1 VSAPAPGQILCILL
15 VSPRADVRDEV
26 DEALG
31 SLSGRYE
38 LHWISQAD
46 LAVTRA
52 QDLHPQVVLIDS
64 ELGSQTALALIRQFS
79 ARLPRAAAVALVGK
93 DDLRQAQE
101 AMVSGARGFIA
112 TPVRGQELVAVLRQA
127 MGQRALGQLSER
139 IGLEPGQLV
148 VFCGPK
154 GGTGRTTLAVNTAVS
169 LVELQHQA
177 NANLRS
183 PLSIRR
189 GRFPPRGAPPLLSG
203 SEEETLLDSVVLL
216 DADYAAP
223 AVDVALDLHPERTAA
238 DLVPRMARLDRTLIE
253 SILVGHPSGLQVLL
267 APPPGDLPPQFSL
280 PQLQQLLTWLKRM
293 FAWVVIDLGL
303 PFGEQAFGFLDA
315 ANRIIISV
323 MPELIG
329 LRNARLLLDQCAARG
344 YADAKIWLVI
354 NRSDMAGGLNAADI
368 EQRLGR
374 KIRCKIPDDQALA
387 TDTMNRGVPMVL
399 THPRSSV
406 SRAYR
411 GLARE
416 LTAERDAAP
425 VVAGPPLKLA
435 PQPAL
440 TGNAPQTTGSA
451 ASRGGPPAVTT
462 AAAHAEAN
470 SPGLTG
476 ESMGPALATEVMWL
490 APLTEATMPA
500 PSSEIAPPA
509 PSAEAAIPALS
520 TEAATSSR
528 PGEPALPASPA
539 VATMPML
546 LPEAALPA
554 SSAEAAIPA
563 LSAEAET
570 SSPPTE
576 PAWPAPPA
584 VATMPMLLPEAA
596 LPASSAEA
604 AIPALSAEAE
614 TSSPP
619 GEPALPAS
627 PAVATI
633 SVLPPEAALP
643 ASSAEASAEL
653 PSVEATASLS
663 PLEAMAL
670 EPATESTKPA
680 FPAGVTI
687 APLSSDAAPALETT
701 GQPAQFLGKPAGDG
715 KSALA
720 MPGILEIAG
729 SSLSPQEAGVVT
741 TAPKRS
747 DGAGTRRPGIFS
759 DEVLLLAQIFFEIVI
774 VTAVAVIVLR
784 HPLSLGL
791 FRSGGGPVGSDVTS
805 TPELGVGLALDPTP
819 TPAVIVLAVSATY
832 ARLQPTAA
840 AGTATLQ
847 AINTR
852 IPASTD
858 TSPPGATP
866 SPARTAVPTE
876 TSTRTAV
883 PTTPAPMSTATSSPA
898 AEPSL
903 TSTSAPVAP
912 LQFSVS
918 PVPSP
923 SRTSTPSYDQ
933 LRPTLVAPEPNAPT
947 SGVVQFS
954 WQPAGVPPP
963 GTGYEV
969 VWWNPGED
977 PATARGIAAPTAGSN
992 LSANLRVLYSSGQ
1005 MTSSRLYWTV
1015 LIVQLSPYVR
1025 LTQPANSNAW
1035 VLVYQPPTGGGG
1047 GSSSA
1052 PPRPR

>member
-539 VATMPML
+539 VAT
-546 LPEAALPA
+546 
-554 SSAEAAIPA
+554 
-563 LSAEAET
+563 
-570 SSPPTE
+570 
-576 PAWPAPPA
+576 
-584 VATMPMLLPEAA
+584 
-596 LPASSAEA
+596 
-604 AIPALSAEAE
+604 
-614 TSSPP
+614 
-619 GEPALPAS
+619 
-627 PAVATI
+627 I

>member
-1 VSAPAPGQILCILL
+1 MSAPAPGQILCILL

-539 VATMPML
+539 VAT
-546 LPEAALPA
+546 
-554 SSAEAAIPA
+554 
-563 LSAEAET
+563 
-570 SSPPTE
+570 
-576 PAWPAPPA
+576 
-584 VATMPMLLPEAA
+584 
-596 LPASSAEA
+596 
-604 AIPALSAEAE
+604 
-614 TSSPP
+614 
-619 GEPALPAS
+619 
-627 PAVATI
+627 I